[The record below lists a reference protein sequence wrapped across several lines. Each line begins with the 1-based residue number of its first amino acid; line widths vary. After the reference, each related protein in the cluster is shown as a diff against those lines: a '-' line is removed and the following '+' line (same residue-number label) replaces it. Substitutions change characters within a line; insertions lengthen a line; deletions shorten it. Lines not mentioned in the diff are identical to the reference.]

1 MDEQR
6 PIILGYLLYLA
17 KSEGSTPAE
26 AAKALGISRQGLYK
40 ALKRLRA
47 LGYVEEGPQI
57 RLSERGREVL
67 RGALR
72 DLMSYFGMSAIRLEG
87 YVARGLGEGAYYIS
101 LEGYK
106 KQIEEKLGF
115 TPYPGTLNV
124 VLTPD
129 SLIYRRYLE
138 ALPGITISGFSDG
151 VRTYGSVKAFRCK
164 MQGIDC
170 ALLVIERTHH
180 GPEVVEIIA
189 PIRLRNALGLKDG
202 DFVSIE
208 VQLL

>member
-1 MDEQR
+1 MDGQR
-6 PIILGYLLYLA
+6 PIVLGYLVLLA
-17 KSEGSTPAE
+17 SVEGMTPSE
-26 AAKALGISRQGLYK
+26 AARVLGISRQGLHK
-40 ALKRLRA
+40 ALRRLKE
-47 LGYVEEGPQI
+47 LGYVEEGPYLKI
-57 RLSERGREVL
+57 SEGGREVL
-67 RGALR
+67 RRALR
-72 DLMSYFGMSAIRLEG
+72 DLMRYFGMSSIRLEG
-87 YVARGLGEGAYYIS
+87 YVARGLGEGAFYVS

-138 ALPGITISGFSDG
+138 ALPGIVLKGFSDG
-151 VRTYGSVKAFRCK
+151 LRTYGSVKAFRCK
-164 MQGIDC
+164 VRGVDC

-180 GPEVVEIIA
+180 GPEVVELIA
-189 PIRLRNALGLKDG
+189 PVRLRDVLKLNDG
-202 DFVSIE
+202 DPIDVE